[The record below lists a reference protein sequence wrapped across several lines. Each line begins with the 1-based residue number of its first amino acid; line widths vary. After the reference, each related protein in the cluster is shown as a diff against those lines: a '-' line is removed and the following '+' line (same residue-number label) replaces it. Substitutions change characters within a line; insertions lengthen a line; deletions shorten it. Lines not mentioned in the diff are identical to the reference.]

1 MFDDAILGRSEGT
14 ITSYLYKCSY
24 FLTWLKK
31 FNHRLVLPAT
41 DLTVAAYPSHLK
53 NTSRSDSTVV
63 SSAAAIKWIHGLMNI
78 TRNPVD
84 SPLVQ
89 QVVSNAKRFLHNPP
103 NQKLPLTLS
112 QLKMVFDNLLRDEST
127 LLELRNAC
135 YVCLKYALL
144 FRIMS

>member
-1 MFDDAILGRSEGT
+1 M
-14 ITSYLYKCSY
+14 
-24 FLTWLKK
+24 
-31 FNHRLVLPAT
+31 
-41 DLTVAAYPSHLK
+41 
-53 NTSRSDSTVV
+53 

-112 QLKMVFDNLLRDEST
+112 QLKMVLDNLVREEST
-127 LLELRNAC
+127 PLELGPVYSRSRDD
-135 YVCLKYALL
+135 KRPALMVAE
-144 FRIMS
+144 R